1 MIRRVN
7 SVIAIIICAIFLFY
21 ITPVF
26 TKAERDVCEAQEQE
40 SGLQPLNIREI
51 ISRYSDDYCEIK
63 LEVTFEGEVNPPAT
77 FFHTKAHGEKSFN
90 GNLGI
95 QSIEHRKDVTD
106 AIYSGKMY

>member
-21 ITPVF
+21 VTPVF
-26 TKAERDVCEAQEQE
+26 TKAERDVCEVQEQE

-63 LEVTFEGEVNPPAT
+63 LEVTFEGEVNPPLL
-77 FFHTKAHGEKSFN
+77 FYHTKESCEKRYE
-90 GNLGI
+90 GNLR
-95 QSIEHRKDVTD
+95 IECIEQKKEVTD
-106 AIYSGKMY
+106 AIYSGELY